1 MDRVV
6 IVTKPT
12 RLEELVDEH
21 MNEGVAAFVLD
32 SHGQSI
38 APYQE
43 EDLRYRRALD
53 TVRQQIPN
61 DLMTATLP
69 RNEIPQFLFRETD
82 LVIPCGPDG
91 LFVNVAQ
98 YVDRQL
104 VLGVN
109 PDPATV
115 TGALMTFAPYQVR
128 NVIERIRKGEYGV
141 EALPFAKAVIDNDRT
156 VWGLNDLFIG
166 RSDQVSARY
175 KVTLGMR
182 SEHQSSS
189 GVIVSTGV
197 GSSGWMRAIQAMF
210 EGLSDEVG
218 TSYALSRLPSP
229 VEPELVFVV
238 REPFP
243 TPTTG
248 VSLVTGRVIPG
259 AALELVCEMSKGG
272 VIFSDGIVERAVPWG
287 AGSTVVITVGD
298 RTLRR
303 IAH

>member
-1 MDRVV
+1 VDRVV

-43 EDLRYRRALD
+43 EDARYRRALD
-53 TVRQQIPN
+53 TVRQSIPN
-61 DLMTATLP
+61 DLMTAILP
-69 RNEIPQFLFRETD
+69 RAEIPQFMFRETD

-109 PDPATV
+109 PDPASV
-115 TGALMTFAPYQVR
+115 TGKLMTFSPHQVR

-141 EALPFAKAVIDNDRT
+141 DALPFAKAVIDNDRT
-156 VWGLNDLFIG
+156 VWGLNDIFIG

-175 KVTLGMR
+175 TITFGMR

-197 GSSGWMRAIQAMF
+197 GASGWMRAIQAMF
-210 EGLSDEVG
+210 EGLSDEVEP
-218 TSYALSRLPSP
+218 SYALSRLPSP

-248 VSLVTGRVIPG
+248 VSVVTGRVVPG
-259 AALELVCEMSKGG
+259 GALELVCEMSKGG

-303 IAH
+303 VAH